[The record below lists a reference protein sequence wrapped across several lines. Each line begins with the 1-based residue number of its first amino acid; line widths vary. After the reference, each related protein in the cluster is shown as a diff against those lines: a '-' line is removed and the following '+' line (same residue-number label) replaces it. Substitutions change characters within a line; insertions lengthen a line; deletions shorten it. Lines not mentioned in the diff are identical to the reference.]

1 MALDII
7 VCVKQVIDPE
17 IPISAF
23 QIDPGAKQVVP
34 PARIPPVVNGFDEQ
48 AVEAALRIKD
58 AGEATVTILS
68 VGNDFQLEVMKKP
81 LSMGADR
88 LILVD
93 DPATSDL
100 DAFSTVTVLV
110 EAIKKIGSY
119 DVVFCG
125 RQASDW
131 DNAHVPLG
139 VAESL
144 RLPCIT
150 IAQNIEISNGR
161 VQVKRA
167 LSDGYEVVE
176 ASTPSLVT
184 VSSELGQARNPTLR
198 AIMAASRKTPEVWSA
213 AELGLSTADLAPK
226 TKLIDLYQPARSKQ
240 VELITG
246 EDEED
251 AGRKLAQRLRE
262 LALI

>member
-1 MALDII
+1 MTLNII

-17 IPISAF
+17 IPMSAF
-23 QIDPGAKQVVP
+23 QIDRDARRVVP
-34 PARIPPVVNGFDEQ
+34 PARRPPVINGFDEQ

-58 AGEATVTILS
+58 AGEARVTVLS
-68 VGNDFQLEVMKKP
+68 VGNNFNLEVMKKP
-81 LSMGADR
+81 LSMGADH

-93 DPATSDL
+93 DPVTSDL

-110 EAIKKIGSY
+110 EAVKKIGSY

-150 IAQNIEISNGR
+150 IAQNIEISNRR
-161 VQVKRA
+161 VEVKRV

-176 ASTPSLVT
+176 ASTPCLVT

-198 AIMAASRKTPEVWSA
+198 AIMAASRKTPEVWRA
-213 AELGLSTADLAPK
+213 AELGLSAVDLTPK
-226 TKLIDLYQPARSKQ
+226 TRLNDLYQPASVKQ
-240 VELITG
+240 VEIITG
-246 EDEED
+246 DDDED
-251 AGRKLAQRLRE
+251 AGRKLAQRLHE
-262 LALI
+262 LELI

>member
-7 VCVKQVIDPE
+7 VCVKQVVDPE
-17 IPISAF
+17 IPMSAF
-23 QIDPGAKQVVP
+23 QIDPGAKRVVP
-34 PARIPPVVNGFDEQ
+34 PPRSPPVINGFDEQ

-58 AGEATVTILS
+58 AREATVTVLS
-68 VGNDFQLEVMKKP
+68 VGNNFNLEVMKKP
-81 LSMGADR
+81 LSMGADH

-93 DPATSDL
+93 DPVTSDL

-110 EAIKKIGSY
+110 EAIKKIDTY
-119 DVVFCG
+119 DLVLCG

-150 IAQNIEISNGR
+150 IAQNIEFGNGR
-161 VQVKRA
+161 VKVKRA
-167 LSDGYEVVE
+167 LSDGYEIVE
-176 ASTPSLVT
+176 ASAPALVS

-198 AIMAASRKTPEVWSA
+198 AIMAATRKRPEVWSA
-213 AELGLSTADLAPK
+213 AELGLSSADLVPK
-226 TKLIDLYQPARSKQ
+226 TKLIDLYQPASNKQ

-246 EDEED
+246 DDEED
-251 AGRKLAQRLRE
+251 TGRKLAQRLRE
-262 LALI
+262 LELI

>member
-1 MALDII
+1 MTLDII

-17 IPISAF
+17 IPMSAF
-23 QIDPGAKQVVP
+23 QIDTDAKRVVP
-34 PARIPPVVNGFDEQ
+34 PARIPPVINGFDEQ

-58 AGEATVTILS
+58 AGEATVTVLS
-68 VGNDFQLEVMKKP
+68 VGNNFNMEVMKKP
-81 LSMGADR
+81 LAMGADH

-119 DVVFCG
+119 DVVCCG

-131 DNAHVPLG
+131 DNAHVPMG

-144 RLPCIT
+144 GLPCIT
-150 IAQNIEISNGR
+150 IAQSIEISNGSVK
-161 VQVKRA
+161 VQRS

-176 ASTPSLVT
+176 ASTPALVS
-184 VSSELGQARNPTLR
+184 VSSELGEARYPTVR
-198 AIMAASRKTPEVWSA
+198 GVMAASRKTPDVWSA
-213 AELGLSTADLAPK
+213 ADLGLSADDLAPRIR
-226 TKLIDLYQPARSKQ
+226 LNDLYQPVSNKQ
-240 VELITG
+240 VEIISG
-246 EDEED
+246 DDEED
-251 AGRKLAQRLRE
+251 AGRKLARRLHE
-262 LALI
+262 LELV

>member
-1 MALDII
+1 MALNII

-17 IPISAF
+17 IPLSAF
-23 QIDPGAKQVVP
+23 QIDLGAKRVVP
-34 PARIPPVVNGFDEQ
+34 PPRIPPVINGFDEQ

-58 AGEATVTILS
+58 AGEAKVTVLS
-68 VGNDFQLEVMKKP
+68 VGNDFNLEVMKKP
-81 LSMGADR
+81 LSMGADH

-93 DPATSDL
+93 DPVTSDL

-110 EAIKKIGSY
+110 EAIRKIGSY

-139 VAESL
+139 MAESL

-150 IAQNIEISNGR
+150 VAQNIEISNGR
-161 VQVKRA
+161 VVVKRA
-167 LSDGYEVVE
+167 LPDGQEVVE
-176 ASTPSLVT
+176 ASAPALVS

-198 AIMAASRKTPEVWSA
+198 AIMVASRKTPEVWSA
-213 AELGLSTADLAPK
+213 ADLGLSAADLVPK
-226 TKLIDLYQPARSKQ
+226 TKLIDLYQPASNKQ
-240 VELITG
+240 AEFITG
-246 EDEED
+246 DDDED

-262 LALI
+262 LELI

>member
-1 MALDII
+1 MALNII

-17 IPISAF
+17 IPLSAF
-23 QIDPGAKQVVP
+23 QINTGAKRVVP
-34 PARIPPVVNGFDEQ
+34 PPRIPPVINGFDEQ

-58 AGEATVTILS
+58 AGEATVTVLS
-68 VGNDFQLEVMKKP
+68 VGNEFNLEVMKKP
-81 LSMGADR
+81 LSMGADH

-100 DAFSTVTVLV
+100 DAFSIVTVLV
-110 EAIKKIGSY
+110 EAIKKIDTY
-119 DVVFCG
+119 DLVFCG

-161 VQVKRA
+161 LEVKRA

-176 ASTPSLVT
+176 ASTPCLVT

-198 AIMAASRKTPEVWSA
+198 AIMAASRKTPEVWST
-213 AELGLSTADLAPK
+213 AELGLSTTDLIQK
-226 TKLIDLYQPARSKQ
+226 TKLIDLYQPASNNQ
-240 VELITG
+240 TEFITG
-246 EDEED
+246 DDEED

-262 LALI
+262 RELI